1 MEGGSGR
8 ILKSAQRARYAGGAA
23 TEKISFNYGKTE
35 WTYTLMDNEIGK
47 TLCDVKG
54 CWSFVPQPGQFIK
67 PY

>member
-23 TEKISFNYGKTE
+23 TEKISFNYCKIE

-54 CWSFVPQPGQFIK
+54 
-67 PY
+67 